1 MTVGFK
7 WVFDT
12 GGSGRGAW
20 AGGFGY
26 RLARL
31 FQPLGRYP
39 DVLAGSSIGAFTAMD
54 LATGDPEVLYK
65 SWSNW
70 HPDIPVDVPIGP
82 EERGFYGLFT
92 FRKTVKKSI
101 HFTLDPATEDQLF
114 DPANPIRLF
123 MTTSALRLPG
133 GGGAS
138 NWQLWQMFLQ
148 VITRER
154 RHKYIPRRIG
164 YAPRVF
170 VRGVPEDA
178 GPLSRPLTRGN
189 VRDIL
194 MATCLLPLIMGHPV
208 PLEGAHLVDGGF
220 IRKVPLSFAGWDG
233 GAALDHAA
241 AARQTLVIANNAAG
255 RLWKTSM
262 RLEAWNDEPWFRA
275 DVAEGRLLVAHPA
288 AKLRISTVT
297 RDPVRTMYF
306 FDQGQESAEA
316 FLREQGTRRF
326 FEI

>member
-1 MTVGFK
+1 MVAGFK

-26 RLARL
+26 RLANL
-31 FQPLGRYP
+31 LQPFGRYP
-39 DVLAGSSIGAFTAMD
+39 DALAGSSIGAFTSMD

-70 HPDIPVDVPIGP
+70 HPDIPVKVTIGP
-82 EERGFYGLFT
+82 QERGFYGLFP

-101 HFTLDPATEDQLF
+101 HFTLDPATEDKLF
-114 DPANPIRLF
+114 DPANRIRLF

-133 GGGAS
+133 GGGATER
-138 NWQLWQMFLQ
+138 QIWQMFLM

-154 RHKYIPRRIG
+154 RRKYIPRGIG
-164 YAPRVF
+164 YAPRVY
-170 VRGVPEDA
+170 VRGVAGDA
-178 GPLSRPLTRGN
+178 GPLARPLTRGN

-208 PLEGAHLVDGGF
+208 PLDGEHLVDGGF
-220 IRKVPLSFAGWDG
+220 TRKVPLSFGGWDG
-233 GAALDHAA
+233 GEALDGAA
-241 AARQTLVIANNAAG
+241 AARRTLVVANNAEG

-262 RLEAWNDEPWFRA
+262 RLEAWNDEAWFREA
-275 DVAEGRLLVAHPA
+275 AAEGRLLVAHPA

-297 RDPVRTMYF
+297 RDPVRTMHYF
-306 FDQGQESAEA
+306 NQGQESAEA
-316 FLREQGTRRF
+316 FLREESTRRF
-326 FEI
+326 FEL

>member
-1 MTVGFK
+1 MDVGFK

-26 RLARL
+26 RLATLLR
-31 FQPLGRYP
+31 PLGRYP
-39 DVLAGSSIGAFTAMD
+39 DALAGSSIGAFTAMD

-82 EERGFYGLFT
+82 KERGFYGLFT

-101 HFTLDPATEDQLF
+101 YFTLDPATEDKLF
-114 DPANPIRLF
+114 DPANRIRLF

-138 NWQLWQMFLQ
+138 NRRLWQMFLM

-154 RHKYIPRRIG
+154 RRKYIPRDIG
-164 YAPRVF
+164 YVPRVY
-170 VRGVPEDA
+170 VRGVAEDA
-178 GPLSRPLTRGN
+178 GPLARPLTRSN

-208 PLEGAHLVDGGF
+208 PLDGEHLVDGGF
-220 IRKVPLSFAGWDG
+220 VRKVALSFGAWEG
-233 GAALDHAA
+233 GEALDRAA
-241 AARQTLVIANNAAG
+241 AAAKTLVVANNAEG

-262 RLEAWNDEPWFRA
+262 RLEAWNEEAWFREE
-275 DVAEGRLLVAHPA
+275 VAAGSLMVVHPA
-288 AKLRISTVT
+288 AKLKISTVT
-297 RDPVRTMYF
+297 RDPVRTMHYF
-306 FDQGQESAEA
+306 NQGQESAEA
-316 FLREQGTRRF
+316 FLQDESVRRF